1 MLNLR
6 RKEDKMSDRDPQ
18 PRPCPDCGGNP
29 SEDECINCGG
39 DGWVED

>member
-1 MLNLR
+1 MVNYDDDYYD
-6 RKEDKMSDRDPQ
+6 EDGEPE

-29 SEDECINCGG
+29 SEDECSRCGG